1 MRLTCEVG
9 RLQGTLFI
17 SFSFF
22 FFFFLQKALLFPFVP
37 QLGPGLQGL

>member
-22 FFFFLQKALLFPFVP
+22 FLFLQKALLFPFVP